1 MGLARALMLS
11 VEEVPETN
19 EVVDSGCE
27 DDGRDGDMV
36 SYRRRGMTVDSEA
49 NPILLDVN
57 LAFSSM
63 RFGSMPSEKVKVS
76 CLFQAC
82 MSMPEAVLGLAR
94 ADLST
99 GRAKEVLP
107 PVDA

>member
-1 MGLARALMLS
+1 MLS
-11 VEEVPETN
+11 VEEVPEFN

-36 SYRRRGMTVDSEA
+36 SYRRRRMAVDREA
-49 NPILLDVN
+49 NAILLDVN

-82 MSMPEAVLGLAR
+82 MSMSGTE
-94 ADLST
+94 
-99 GRAKEVLP
+99 
-107 PVDA
+107 